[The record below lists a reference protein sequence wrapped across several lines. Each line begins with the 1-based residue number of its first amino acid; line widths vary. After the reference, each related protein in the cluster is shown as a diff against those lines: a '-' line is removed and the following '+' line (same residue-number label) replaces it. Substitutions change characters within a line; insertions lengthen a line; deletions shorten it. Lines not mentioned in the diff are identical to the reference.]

1 MKNNLT
7 EIGEF
12 IKPILK
18 NKALIKLRK
27 DINYVDINIIGK
39 IAYDSNGAEI
49 GRILDVI
56 GNVEQPYA
64 LVNINYEISHLGKIF
79 VSFKQRR
86 RKR

>member
-12 IKPILK
+12 IKPTLK
-18 NKALIKLRK
+18 NKVLVKLRK
-27 DINYVDINIIGK
+27 DINYVDVNIIGK
-39 IAYDSNGAEI
+39 IVYDSNGVEI

-64 LVNINYEISHLGKIF
+64 LVNVNYEISRLGKIF